1 MIDHIGL
8 RTRRFVEMS
17 AFYEAV
23 LAPLGYRKLFTYE
36 GGAGFG
42 REGAASLWIG
52 DAERASAG
60 IHLAIASATRAG
72 VDAFYEAAM
81 MIGAQ
86 DNGAPSLRP
95 NYSPNYYAAF
105 VLDPDGNNIEAVCH
119 QPE

>member
-1 MIDHIGL
+1 MFDHIGL
-8 RTRRFVEMS
+8 RTRQFVQMS

-42 REGAASLWIG
+42 RQGAASLWIG
-52 DAERASAG
+52 EAERLTAG
-60 IHLAIASATRAG
+60 IHLAIVSATRAS

-81 MIGAQ
+81 TIGAT
-86 DNGAPSLRP
+86 DNGEPGLRP
-95 NYSPNYYAAF
+95 NYSPNYYAAY

-119 QPE
+119 RPE

>member
-1 MIDHIGL
+1 MIDHIGV
-8 RTRRFVEMS
+8 RTRRFMEMS

-52 DAERASAG
+52 DAEKASAG
-60 IHLAIASATRAG
+60 IHLAIASATRTS

-81 MIGAQ
+81 TIGAK
-86 DNGAPSLRP
+86 DNGAPGLRP

>member
-8 RTRRFVEMS
+8 RTRQFVQMS

-23 LAPLGYRKLFTYE
+23 LVPLGYRKLFTYA

-42 REGAASLWIG
+42 REGAPSLWVG
-52 DAERASAG
+52 DAEGTSAG
-60 IHLAIASATRAG
+60 IHIAIESATRAG

-81 MIGAQ
+81 SIGAR
-86 DNGAPSLRP
+86 DNGAPGLRP
-95 NYSPNYYAAF
+95 DYSPDYYAAF

-119 QPE
+119 RPE